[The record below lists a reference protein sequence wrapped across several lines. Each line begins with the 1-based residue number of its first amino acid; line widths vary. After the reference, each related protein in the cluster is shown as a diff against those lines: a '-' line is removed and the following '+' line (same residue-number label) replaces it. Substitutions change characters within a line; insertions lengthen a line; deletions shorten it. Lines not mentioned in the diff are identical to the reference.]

1 MELELG
7 LKITKSTDDIT
18 STTTNLRIAK
28 DSSGPV
34 FISRE
39 TDTKFILTAH
49 LKGFVREQIGINI
62 NEEGTEISISGE
74 RPVRELVMSGWMMQ
88 KKEVELKGFIKVFR
102 IPDGVI
108 LDRIKAK
115 FNNQESVLTIV
126 IPKSSKG
133 IRGVGIEEVK
143 EEEVVNK
150 DETDHATISEEQ
162 THKIMPRTEE
172 LKVDEP
178 KSDESNGVDEKKVE
192 EKIEGAHDVFDEMSK
207 RNETRIE
214 PEIITNE
221 ETFQE
226 IKPTQP
232 LPSEEEA
239 KRKELPGIK
248 EETCEEG
255 LEPVHVIE
263 ENKDEDKECSSSCG
277 GDDESAM
284 VEKQEAIEEKG
295 KDKASGGSSRRI
307 KLCVPCVIAGS
318 TIIVSIVVFA
328 VHWIRTKKREVH

>member
-1 MELELG
+1 
-7 LKITKSTDDIT
+7 
-18 STTTNLRIAK
+18 
-28 DSSGPV
+28 
-34 FISRE
+34 
-39 TDTKFILTAH
+39 
-49 LKGFVREQIGINI
+49 
-62 NEEGTEISISGE
+62 
-74 RPVRELVMSGWMMQ
+74 MSGWMMQ

-150 DETDHATISEEQ
+150 DETDHATTSEEQ

-172 LKVDEP
+172 L
-178 KSDESNGVDEKKVE
+178 KVE

-239 KRKELPGIK
+239 KRKELPEIK

-277 GDDESAM
+277 GDDDESAM

>member
-49 LKGFVREQIGINI
+49 LK
-62 NEEGTEISISGE
+62 GTEISISGE

>member
-49 LKGFVREQIGINI
+49 LK
-62 NEEGTEISISGE
+62 EGTEISISGE